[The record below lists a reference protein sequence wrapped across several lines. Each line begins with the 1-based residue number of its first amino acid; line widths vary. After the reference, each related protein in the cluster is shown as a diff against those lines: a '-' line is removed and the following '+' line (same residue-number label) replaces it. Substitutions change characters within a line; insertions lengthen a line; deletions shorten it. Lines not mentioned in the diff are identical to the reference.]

1 MMSRGKGRCSEKRA
15 NSNLFV
21 AYEETNGVVRSTIAY
36 TEVKRKADE
45 ALFNTMRLK
54 CSRFIDGLRFFDGFV
69 NEIMMLQ
76 RPESDCVY
84 ILLSIFS
91 GSASVRC
98 SQANPLSCGNAKQER
113 EKSFEKGC

>member
-1 MMSRGKGRCSEKRA
+1 MSLVNGRSSEKRA

-54 CSRFIDGLRFFDGFV
+54 FSRFIDGLRIFDGFV
-69 NEIMMLQ
+69 NEIMILQ

-91 GSASVRC
+91 GGASVRC
-98 SQANPLSCGNAKQER
+98 PQANPLSCGNAKQER
-113 EKSFEKGC
+113 EKSFKKGC

>member
-1 MMSRGKGRCSEKRA
+1 MSLVKGRSSEKRA

-54 CSRFIDGLRFFDGFV
+54 FSRFIDGLRIFDGFV
-69 NEIMMLQ
+69 NEIMILQ
-76 RPESDCVY
+76 RPESDCVF

-91 GSASVRC
+91 GGASVRC
-98 SQANPLSCGNAKQER
+98 PQANPLSCGNAKQER
-113 EKSFEKGC
+113 EKSFKKGC

>member
-36 TEVKRKADE
+36 TEVRRKADE

-54 CSRFIDGLRFFDGFV
+54 FSRFIGGLRFFDGFV
-69 NEIMMLQ
+69 NYD
-76 RPESDCVY
+76 S
-84 ILLSIFS
+84 
-91 GSASVRC
+91 SAT
-98 SQANPLSCGNAKQER
+98 
-113 EKSFEKGC
+113 

>member
-1 MMSRGKGRCSEKRA
+1 MMSRGKGRCNEKRA

-54 CSRFIDGLRFFDGFV
+54 FSRFIDGLRIFDGFV
-69 NEIMMLQ
+69 NEITILQ

-91 GSASVRC
+91 GGASVRC
-98 SQANPLSCGNAKQER
+98 PQANPLSCGNAKQER
-113 EKSFEKGC
+113 EKSFKKGC

>member
-1 MMSRGKGRCSEKRA
+1 MSRGKGRCSEKRA

-36 TEVKRKADE
+36 TEVKRKAYE

-54 CSRFIDGLRFFDGFV
+54 CARFFDGFV

>member
-1 MMSRGKGRCSEKRA
+1 MSLVNGRSSEKRA

-54 CSRFIDGLRFFDGFV
+54 FSRFIDGLRIFDGFV
-69 NEIMMLQ
+69 NEIMILQ
-76 RPESDCVY
+76 RPESDCVF

-91 GSASVRC
+91 GGASVRC
-98 SQANPLSCGNAKQER
+98 PQANPLSCGNAKQER
-113 EKSFEKGC
+113 EKSFKKGC

>member
-1 MMSRGKGRCSEKRA
+1 MSLGKGRSSEKRA

-54 CSRFIDGLRFFDGFV
+54 FSRFIDGLRIFDGFV
-69 NEIMMLQ
+69 NEITILQ

-91 GSASVRC
+91 GGASVRC
-98 SQANPLSCGNAKQER
+98 PQANSLSCGNAKQER
-113 EKSFEKGC
+113 EKSFKKGC

>member
-54 CSRFIDGLRFFDGFV
+54 FSRFIDGLRIFDGFV
-69 NEIMMLQ
+69 NEITILQ

-91 GSASVRC
+91 GGASVRC
-98 SQANPLSCGNAKQER
+98 PQANPLSCGNAKQER
-113 EKSFEKGC
+113 EKSFKKGC

>member
-1 MMSRGKGRCSEKRA
+1 MKKGQILIYLSPMKKR
-15 NSNLFV
+15 
-21 AYEETNGVVRSTIAY
+21 TGVVRSTIAY

-54 CSRFIDGLRFFDGFV
+54 CSRFIDGLRFFGGFV

-84 ILLSIFS
+84 ILLSIFF

>member
-1 MMSRGKGRCSEKRA
+1 MSLVKGRSSEKRA

-54 CSRFIDGLRFFDGFV
+54 FSRFIDGLRIFDGFV
-69 NEIMMLQ
+69 NEITILQ

-91 GSASVRC
+91 GGASVRC
-98 SQANPLSCGNAKQER
+98 PQANPLSCGNAKQER
-113 EKSFEKGC
+113 EKSFKKGC